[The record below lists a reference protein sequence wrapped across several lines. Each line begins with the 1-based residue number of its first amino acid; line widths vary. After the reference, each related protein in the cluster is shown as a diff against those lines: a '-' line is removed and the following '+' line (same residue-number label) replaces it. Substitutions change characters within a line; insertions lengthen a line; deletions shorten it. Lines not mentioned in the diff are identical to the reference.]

1 MPEEKQHTRPRGRPE
16 NRPIIR
22 ILQAVNV
29 CISRMYHRLTVLAPQ
44 RLPRS
49 GAAILVCNHISG
61 LDPMLLQ
68 SVCPRMV
75 TWMMAKEYYNVRGLG
90 WVFRKIGV
98 IPVERSGRDLS
109 STRAA
114 MRALSDG
121 GVLGIFPEGRI
132 EMTAELLPFQTGAA
146 MLALKTGVAVFPAA
160 IEGTQHGID
169 SMLPVY
175 LKPQQAMIAFGEP
188 IRLPPRKHP
197 AGDSPDFQSVTNTIQ
212 EAVRRL
218 RQRYMPG
225 GFGKNRK
232 KFAL

>member
-1 MPEEKQHTRPRGRPE
+1 MF
-16 NRPIIR
+16 NRIAR
-22 ILQAVNV
+22 AANV
-29 CISRMYHRLTVLAPQ
+29 CYARIYHRLQVLTPCP
-44 RLPRS
+44 LPHT
-49 GAAILVCNHISG
+49 GPAILVCNHISG
-61 LDPMLLQ
+61 LDPALIQ
-68 SVCPRMV
+68 AATHRPIV
-75 TWMMAKEYYNVRGLG
+75 WMMASEYYQQRSLRWFFDALG
-90 WVFRKIGV
+90 A
-98 IPVERSGRDLS
+98 IPVDRDRRDLS
-109 STRAA
+109 ATRRAL
-114 MRALSDG
+114 RALSAG